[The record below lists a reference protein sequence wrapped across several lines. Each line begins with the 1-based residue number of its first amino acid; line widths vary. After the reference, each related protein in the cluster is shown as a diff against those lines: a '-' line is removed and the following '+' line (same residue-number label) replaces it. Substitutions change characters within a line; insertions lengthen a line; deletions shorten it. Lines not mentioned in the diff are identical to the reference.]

1 MKHRYRIKLC
11 YQVYDRKANQVI
23 SQNDILERQAKG
35 AEEAVIQ
42 AIKAISGKGQIINLQ
57 LMVTLVHDVSRGED
71 GL

>member
-35 AEEAVIQ
+35 AEEAAIQ
-42 AIKAISGKGQIINLQ
+42 AIKAINKQGEIINLQ
-57 LMVTLVHDVSRGED
+57 LLVMLVHEIGRET
-71 GL
+71 